1 MPLTEPAPFWRRL
14 LRFGAANLGIWAVCV
29 VAAHAVTA
37 VLALLGV
44 YGADPPGMGA
54 ESFWNRAVASGVLSL
69 PAVLLYLGLAGVVL
83 SRLPPP
89 WFRVAAVVA
98 APVVLGVPVAPYELL
113 DTVRDPQLLLSA
125 VTVQLLWV
133 LWLLYGA
140 TVRPFPLVGRR
151 HAGESAGSRAGW

>member
-1 MPLTEPAPFWRRL
+1 MPLTEPASFWRRL
-14 LRFGAANLGIWAVCV
+14 LRFGAANLGLWAVCV

-44 YGADPPGMGA
+44 YRADPPDVGWEA
-54 ESFWNRAVASGVLSL
+54 FVNVAFAIGLVSL

-98 APVVLGVPVAPYELL
+98 APVVLGVPVAPYDFL
-113 DTVRDPQLLLSA
+113 DTLRDPQLLLSA
-125 VTVQLLWV
+125 VTVQFLWV

-140 TVRPFPLVGRR
+140 TVRPFPLVSRR
-151 HAGESAGSRAGW
+151 RADESAGNRSGA